1 MKPPTTFPTPPNG
14 SAHQRVVSD
23 EKMEQVRQLLF
34 GEFEQQTEGRVKEL
48 EARVREL
55 EVGLH
60 RRLDALQAR
69 LEALSGEI
77 DTNQRTAHHEIAT
90 GLTELAERVRRISSS

>member
-1 MKPPTTFPTPPNG
+1 MKPPSPFPSPPNG
-14 SAHQRVVSD
+14 SSQQRAVTD

-69 LEALSGEI
+69 VEAMAGEI
-77 DTNQRTAHHEIAT
+77 DSNQRTAHDEIAS
-90 GLTELAERVRRISSS
+90 GLTELAERVRRIAAG